1 MTIAQTERASYRPK
15 QNYAK
20 FGRLKAN
27 KNLDMHEVSR
37 TKKKYEHKN
46 CLLYT
51 SPSPRD

>member
-27 KNLDMHEVSR
+27 KKLDMHEVSR
-37 TKKKYEHKN
+37 TKKKYKN
-46 CLLYT
+46 KKVNFQIDNT
-51 SPSPRD
+51 EDN